1 MFEEEI
7 RQVDFFPAS
16 FSDLLCFPKQKRKS
30 TPPEFNDKYFHPR
43 PSIYGTFTGWGGHS
57 SPSGPD

>member
-16 FSDLLCFPKQKRKS
+16 FSGLSCFAKKKRKS

-43 PSIYGTFTGWGGHS
+43 TSIDGTFTGWGGHS

>member
-7 RQVDFFPAS
+7 RQVDFFSAS
-16 FSDLLCFPKQKRKS
+16 FSDLSCFAKKKGKS

-43 PSIYGTFTGWGGHS
+43 PSIYGTSTG
-57 SPSGPD
+57 

>member
-7 RQVDFFPAS
+7 RQVDFFSAS
-16 FSDLLCFPKQKRKS
+16 FSDLSCFAKKGKS

-43 PSIYGTFTGWGGHS
+43 PSIYGTSTG
-57 SPSGPD
+57 